1 MTASPRSGASA
12 GSTGD
17 STRRGTGAGGARR
30 SWSTV
35 EDLRAALQR
44 RWDKGDLLRAAA
56 TDGPWE
62 PIRVP
67 LRSPSAREVAADFGA
82 AQEWA
87 AKLHRAADAGR
98 SPAFRLETR
107 SVGGRLVGANVVPS
121 AAWFDEPDQVWRL
134 LHVSEQV
141 AAFRR
146 VRVLA
151 AQGHP
156 AIADWVVAQPL
167 RALSHEAVW
176 AKVVAT
182 VLWLRAK
189 VGTAAYLRQIDVPG
203 VDTKFIEGHRAVLAE
218 LLDAVAPGVADET
231 RSPGRDFARRYGFRD
246 KPAMTRLR
254 SLDGTPLFGGLTDMS
269 VRVEELAALELA
281 ARHVIVVE
289 NEVTFLALP
298 ALPGTVAFFGA
309 GFDVLRLGRLPWLR
323 ARDVLYWGDLD
334 TDGFVILDRLRS
346 QLPQVRSVLMD
357 LETLKAHESQW
368 TTDPRPS
375 REYLDRLTA
384 QEAAVHRT
392 LRDNE
397 LGTSV
402 RLEQERVN
410 YAHVVAALEGAL

>member
-1 MTASPRSGASA
+1 V
-12 GSTGD
+12 TGD
-17 STRRGTGAGGARR
+17 RRGATATERR

-44 RWDKGDLLRAAA
+44 RWDKGDLLRATAA
-56 TDGPWE
+56 AGPWE

-87 AKLHRAADAGR
+87 AQLHRAADFGR

-121 AAWFDEPDQVWRL
+121 AAWFDEPDQAWRL
-134 LHVSEQV
+134 LRVSEEV
-141 AAFRR
+141 AAFQRLR
-146 VRVLA
+146 AVA
-151 AQGHP
+151 AGAHP
-156 AIADWVVAQPL
+156 AIVDWVVAHPL

-176 AKVVAT
+176 TKVVAT
-182 VLWLRAK
+182 VLWLRAR

-218 LLDAVAPGVADET
+218 LLDALAPGVADES
-231 RSPGRDFARRYGFRD
+231 RSAGRDFARRYGFRE

-254 SLDGTPLFGGLTDMS
+254 SLDGAPLFGGLSDAS
-269 VRVEELAALELA
+269 VRVEELATVDVA
-281 ARHVIVVE
+281 ARHVLIVE

-298 ALPGTVAFFGA
+298 ALPDTVAFFGA
-309 GFDVLRLGRLPWLR
+309 GFDVLRLGRLHWLQE
-323 ARDVLYWGDLD
+323 RDVVYWGDLD
-334 TDGFVILDRLRS
+334 TDGFVILDRLRG
-346 QLPQVRSVLMD
+346 QLPRVRSVLMD

-375 REYLDRLTA
+375 RVELERLTP
-384 QEAAVHRT
+384 QEAAVHRA
-392 LRDNE
+392 LQDNA

-410 YAHVVAALEGAL
+410 YTHVVARLEQAL